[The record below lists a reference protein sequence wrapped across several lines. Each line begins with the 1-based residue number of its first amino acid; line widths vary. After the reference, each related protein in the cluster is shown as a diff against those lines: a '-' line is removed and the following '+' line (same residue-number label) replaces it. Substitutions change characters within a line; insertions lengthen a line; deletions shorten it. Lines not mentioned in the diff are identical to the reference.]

1 MKWRP
6 DVKRL
11 AFVTALSALALFATQ
26 AAAVTVLN
34 TTQADVKKE
43 CAGKTKCSA
52 ACGSTLCDYV
62 CEDPKKQCTV
72 AIFLKKP
79 PAPKHPT
86 ASTAA
91 GAAKAAVH

>member
-1 MKWRP
+1 MQKIIFA
-6 DVKRL
+6 V
-11 AFVTALSALALFATQ
+11 ALAAFGLVAGE
-26 AAAVTVLN
+26 ALAVTVLN
-34 TTQADVKKE
+34 TTQESVKGQ

-79 PAPKHPT
+79 KGGHVTRPT
-86 ASTAA
+86 TGPNRAR
-91 GAAKAAVH
+91 